1 MTTRAPA
8 PRDRQATPQ
17 LKRVLTFRDLLLYY
31 SVTGFSLRWIATAAA
46 AGPSALV
53 IWVVAALGFFVPLVF
68 TVLELSSRYPEEG
81 GIYVWSKRA
90 FGPFAAFITGWTY
103 WGSNLPYFPG
113 LLYFAAA
120 NVLFIGGP
128 SWQALANNSAYFIG
142 VATVGL
148 AIAVTMNVVGLNVGK
163 WLNNVGALA
172 SYGPAALLIVLG
184 AVSWSRYGS
193 ATPIDA
199 HTLTPSM
206 SLKDVIFWSTIAF
219 AFGGV
224 ESGSTMGDEIQD
236 ARRTVPRAI
245 LAGGALITVLYIA
258 GTFSVL
264 LAIPREQVTGLQG
277 IMQAI
282 QTITMR
288 AGLQAVVPLAAAL
301 VTINALGGVGGWFA
315 ATARLPFVAGIDRFL
330 PPAFGSLHPR
340 WRTPYV
346 ALLVQA
352 AIAELFVFLG
362 QAGTSVRGAYDALVS
377 MGIIAYF
384 IPFLFMFAAM
394 IVLQR
399 EPAGPDVMRVPGGRP
414 AAILLA
420 SVGFVVTAISIV
432 LAAVPPDEEPNKM
445 LAVVKVVGSSLL
457 LVAVGVVVYL
467 LGRRRAAAVAAIVVA
482 AALAAAPAAHAGQ
495 RSAPPPAPAPR
506 TLRVD
511 YYHTGNATEERFSL
525 DRVVV
530 EPLAWPGNPAR
541 PIDDT
546 DRGKYFFEVADAA
559 NGRVT
564 YSRGFSSIYGEW
576 ETTAEAKQINRTF
589 SESLRF
595 PAPERPVRIV
605 LKKRDARNVFE
616 NVWTLTVD
624 PADKFVERGTASPD
638 AGGLI
643 ALHESGDPATKL
655 DLLIL
660 GDGYTARERSKFE
673 RDARRLVAT
682 LFATSPFKERERDV
696 NVWGLAPAARQSG
709 ISRPSQHI
717 YRRSPIGA
725 TYDAF
730 DSERYVLTFDNKAFR
745 DIAANAPYDAV
756 EILVNSATYGGGGIF
771 GLYSTVAA
779 DSVWAPYIFVHEFG
793 HHIAGLADEYYT
805 SDVAY
810 LPAADRVE
818 PWEPNVTAL
827 VDPPALKW
835 QDLLTQGVAI
845 PTPWPKDEFERYTK
859 EIQQQRRAIRAAD
872 RPESEMD
879 ALFRD
884 EERRDTTLLNEGPHA
899 GKVGAF
905 EGANYEARGYY
916 RPQADC
922 IMFTRDNVPFC
933 AVCRRAIAQIIDL
946 YASAHRA

>member
-1 MTTRAPA
+1 VSNVQQPLPEASAAP
-8 PRDRQATPQ
+8 PQ
-17 LKRVLTFRDLLLYY
+17 LRRVLTFRDLVLYY
-31 SVTGFSLRWIATAAA
+31 SVTGFSLRWIATGAA
-46 AGPSALV
+46 AGPSAVV

-81 GIYVWSKRA
+81 GIHVWSKRA
-90 FGPFAAFITGWTY
+90 FGPFAAFLTGWTY
-103 WGSNLPYFPG
+103 WGSNLPYLPG

-120 NVLFIGGP
+120 NALFMGGP
-128 SWQALANNSAYFIG
+128 AWQSWSTNSTYFIV
-142 VATVGL
+142 VALTGL

-163 WLNNVGALA
+163 WLNNAGAVA
-172 SYGPAALLIVLG
+172 SWVAAALLVAFG
-184 AVSWSRYGS
+184 AIAWSGFGS
-193 ATPIDA
+193 ATPFTA
-199 HTLTPSM
+199 HTLVPST

-224 ESGSTMGDEIQD
+224 ESGSTMGEEIQD

-245 LAGGALITVLYIA
+245 LTAGALITVLYIA
-258 GTFSVL
+258 GTVSVL
-264 LAIPREQVTGLQG
+264 LAMPKDQVSGLQG
-277 IMQAI
+277 IMQAF
-282 QTITMR
+282 
-288 AGLQAVVPLAAAL
+288 QALTARMHVAWLAPIIAAL
-301 VTINALGGVGGWFA
+301 VTLNALGGVGGWFA

-330 PPAFGSLHPR
+330 PPMFGALHPT

-352 AIAELFVFLG
+352 AIAGIFVLLG

-384 IPFLFMFAAM
+384 IPFLYMFAAM

-399 EPAGPDVMRVPGGRP
+399 EPAGPEVMRVPGGKP
-414 AAILLA
+414 AAVALA
-420 SVGFVVTAISIV
+420 SIGFVVTTISIV
-432 LAAVPPDEEPNKM
+432 LACIPPDEEPNKM
-445 LAVVKVVGSSLL
+445 FAVVKVVGLSGI
-457 LVAVGVVVYL
+457 LVAVGIIVYL
-467 LGRRRAAAVAAIVVA
+467 LGRRRAAVAAAVVA
-482 AALAAAPAAHAGQ
+482 ACAFSTTVFAQQP
-495 RSAPPPAPAPR
+495 PR

-511 YYHTGNATEERFSL
+511 FYHTGNATAEQFAV
-525 DRVVV
+525 DRVVL
-530 EPLAWPGNPAR
+530 EPLAFPGNRAR

-546 DRGKYFFEVADAA
+546 NRGKYFFEVADATS
-559 NGRVT
+559 GRVL
-564 YSRGFSSIYGEW
+564 YSRGFSSIFGEW
-576 ETTAEAKQINRTF
+576 ETTGEAKATNRTF

-595 PAPERPVRIV
+595 PAPVGKVKIVVR
-605 LKKRDARNVFE
+605 KRDAKNVFRDA
-616 NVWTLTVD
+616 WSFIVD
-624 PADKFVERGTASPD
+624 PADKFVVRGAEAPD
-638 AGGLI
+638 AGALI
-643 ALHESGDPATKL
+643 TLHEAGDPATKL

-673 RDARRLVAT
+673 RDARRLVT
-682 LFATSPFKERERDV
+682 VLFNTSPFKERQSDI
-696 NVWGLAPAARQSG
+696 NVWGLVPPAAQSG
-709 ISRPSQHI
+709 VSRPSQHI

-725 TYDAF
+725 MYDAF

-745 DIAANAPYDAV
+745 DVAANAPYDVV
-756 EILVNSATYGGGGIF
+756 EILVNSATYGGGGIY

-818 PWEPNVTAL
+818 PWEPNATAL
-827 VDPPALKW
+827 LDSAALKW
-835 QDLLTQGVAI
+835 KDLVTPGVAL

-859 EIQQQRRAIRAAD
+859 EIQQKRREIRAAN

-884 EERRDTTLLNEGPHA
+884 EEQRDTKLLNEGPHA

-916 RPQADC
+916 RPQSDC

-946 YASAHRA
+946 YTR